1 MMLNFLFL
9 YKFFI
14 HLTISCNG
22 GLGIEI
28 FLPVFFQLISERG
41 AADAELAGGIGNIA
55 AALLDGGEHD
65 LLVPF
70 IEVEIGFEQVLDIGF
85 VAAAG
90 RGAGQGA
97 CLGGNGQEGGRG
109 GEAGK
114 QGFGLD
120 GAVVVGENH
129 AALDHVFQLADV
141 ARPRVVEQQLAAV
154 VADAGDV
161 FLIKRGVFF
170 QKILNQ
176 QRNILAALAQ
186 GRDKHGKGVEAV
198 IQVGT
203 KAPLLHGFEQ
213 VFIGGRHHAHVDF
226 AGLAAAHALELAL
239 LQHAQKR
246 GLCAW

>member
-22 GLGIEI
+22 GLGIVI
-28 FLPVFFQLISERG
+28 FLPVFCQLISERG

-97 CLGGNGQEGGRG
+97 CLCGNSQEGGRG
-109 GEAGK
+109 GEA
-114 QGFGLD
+114 QG
-120 GAVVVGENH
+120 
-129 AALDHVFQLADV
+129 
-141 ARPRVVEQQLAAV
+141 
-154 VADAGDV
+154 GDTN
-161 FLIKRGVFF
+161 LS
-170 QKILNQ
+170 
-176 QRNILAALAQ
+176 
-186 GRDKHGKGVEAV
+186 H
-198 IQVGT
+198 
-203 KAPLLHGFEQ
+203 P
-213 VFIGGRHHAHVDF
+213 
-226 AGLAAAHALELAL
+226 
-239 LQHAQKR
+239 
-246 GLCAW
+246 